1 VEQADLIIY
10 GTLVVLALLLGVLIW
25 WGVRVRRLD
34 DQKSRLLTVDEV
46 RDLTAADRVGDRFL
60 WCVWQDRL
68 SASAFKLHVR
78 DETGAEL
85 TVATKYL
92 VPLDGVR
99 MRYTLQGQGR
109 RCVRGK
115 LLSNRSFLLPDD
127 SATPLMA
134 CAHETLR
141 LTLLGSD
148 LETERCRVGGLSLRT
163 EERTITQ
170 EDRDVGKLFMVKT
183 LKYHVLILS
192 LLPDVLTLEEQL
204 FLLLDGGGD

>member
-1 VEQADLIIY
+1 MQQADLIIY
-10 GTLVVLALLLGVLIW
+10 GTLIAVSVLVGALIW
-25 WGVRVRRLD
+25 WGVCVRRQD
-34 DQKSRLLTVDEV
+34 DQESSSLTVEEV
-46 RDLTAADRVGDRFL
+46 RDLTAADRVDHRFL
-60 WCVWQDRL
+60 WCIWQDRL

-85 TVATKYL
+85 TVATKHL
-92 VPLDGVR
+92 APLDGVR
-99 MRYTLQGQGR
+99 MRYTLHGQGR
-109 RCVRGK
+109 RCVGEA
-115 LLSNRSFLLPDD
+115 LLSTRSLLLPHD

-134 CAHETLR
+134 CAHETLS

-148 LETERCRVGGLSLRT
+148 LQTERCRVGRLSFRT

-170 EDRDVGKLFMVKT
+170 EGRDVGKLFMVKT

-192 LLPDVLTLEEQL
+192 LLPDVLTLEEQV